1 MDNEI
6 IPVNIIAG
14 FLGSGKTTALIRLLN
29 DKSSKDRWAVI
40 INEFGKISIDS
51 QTLRASSDCG
61 DIFEIEGGCI
71 CCSAKGYFQENLEQI
86 ISNRDYTRIL
96 IEPSGLGGIDMVSDI
111 VRANPDLR
119 LMKIICLVDILNL
132 DNARLQQL
140 PIYCNQINK
149 ADLIVFSKLDLLE
162 DPKME
167 GFLVEKFK
175 TYYPGKPYILK
186 REEKFFWT
194 ELIDILD
201 TEIKEDVKFRVFSA
215 GEHLLTDANYQ
226 VISQSFYPDIT
237 FSSEWLTRF
246 FQEHSAIVR
255 AKGYLLT
262 DKGWCLLNFT
272 LSGCIFEP
280 CQAKTMS
287 EIILIAE
294 RSAAEHF
301 QNMIDDFQNKT
312 IILK

>member
-1 MDNEI
+1 
-6 IPVNIIAG
+6 
-14 FLGSGKTTALIRLLN
+14 
-29 DKSSKDRWAVI
+29 
-40 INEFGKISIDS
+40 
-51 QTLRASSDCG
+51 
-61 DIFEIEGGCI
+61 
-71 CCSAKGYFQENLEQI
+71 
-86 ISNRDYTRIL
+86 
-96 IEPSGLGGIDMVSDI
+96 
-111 VRANPDLR
+111 
-119 LMKIICLVDILNL
+119 
-132 DNARLQQL
+132 
-140 PIYCNQINK
+140 
-149 ADLIVFSKLDLLE
+149 
-162 DPKME
+162 
-167 GFLVEKFK
+167 
-175 TYYPGKPYILK
+175 LK
-186 REEKFFWT
+186 REEKFFWP